1 MVPENIEQIVAKE
14 TLMVFFLS
22 STLVIGM
29 IIRMMSRKYKVNF
42 KKNLMIDTIH
52 SYIIFDW
59 NVFWIL
65 LLLIPFNFY

>member
-42 KKNLMIDTIH
+42 
-52 SYIIFDW
+52 
-59 NVFWIL
+59 
-65 LLLIPFNFY
+65 